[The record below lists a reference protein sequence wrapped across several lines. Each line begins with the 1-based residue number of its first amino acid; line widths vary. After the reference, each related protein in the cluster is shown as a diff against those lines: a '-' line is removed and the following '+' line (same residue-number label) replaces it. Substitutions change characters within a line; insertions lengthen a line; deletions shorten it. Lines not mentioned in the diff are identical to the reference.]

1 MEKPFHLA
9 LAMLGLAIANSA
21 GEEKRWF
28 VDRNLV
34 YERGSALSE
43 EYLREHAPNF
53 SKKLEEIL
61 PWVVRIE
68 VQHSF
73 AENRYSS
80 NHGTGIVLKSGLVLT
95 AAHVLTEN
103 TNGEKRRVILTLA
116 DGRVVSAELEQQGKT
131 DWALLR
137 MKLDEKQKSLLG
149 SPVVIGEV
157 IPEET
162 TVFVGYPARLG
173 LDQQGK
179 VQSFRKGDKEKKI
192 PVSKLAP
199 MLVVTSVVDPE
210 VMTLKPLA
218 GFPPVGGMSGGPVL
232 NAKGEVIAVQI
243 SVSKTTDNATG
254 QVLYYVVHAVP
265 AGEVA
270 R

>member
-9 LAMLGLAIANSA
+9 LAVLGLAIANSA

-137 MKLDEKQKSLLG
+137 DRKSTRLNSSHALISYAVFCLKKKKNQQKYPSIQILDSALSLH
-149 SPVVIGEV
+149 PD
-157 IPEET
+157 
-162 TVFVGYPARLG
+162 A
-173 LDQQGK
+173 
-179 VQSFRKGDKEKKI
+179 
-192 PVSKLAP
+192 
-199 MLVVTSVVDPE
+199 
-210 VMTLKPLA
+210 
-218 GFPPVGGMSGGPVL
+218 
-232 NAKGEVIAVQI
+232 
-243 SVSKTTDNATG
+243 
-254 QVLYYVVHAVP
+254 H
-265 AGEVA
+265 
-270 R
+270 